1 MRFSSSAAVAGGADN
16 IASTP
21 RIASSRLSAA
31 LSLSPARHLPD
42 WRRRRSRSAQS
53 RVFKSVRLAQTSS
66 TSAAV
71 LLGSVINSALD
82 GLKESGGAA
91 VGAAGIVL
99 DAWSWM
105 LGAYAEGQDALVSGV
120 RDCLDAVPLVGA
132 SGLGTW
138 ASGKLESAIEGV
150 GLQPAEIGALK
161 AVLVNSGHVA
171 SKGAGSFA
179 SGYVTVK
186 KRVIA
191 YPASST
197 DLFSSVLTSAE
208 AAAVQSVEDMAGSV
222 EIASIEL
229 LGEGGPAVPVTI
241 PLPAAATSFAV
252 TGIHNLF
259 GRLRSFYVETTG
271 VRTWE

>member
-1 MRFSSSAAVAGGADN
+1 MRPSSSLTSKSSTPSWSASPKAQESASAGAATSSESPASRETAFVAQSTPASEMPFVSANAGLPTAPTFANTFVADAGSLGPRAAV
-16 IASTP
+16 
-21 RIASSRLSAA
+21 SAA
-31 LSLSPARHLPD
+31 TLVDEGSIEGR
-42 WRRRRSRSAQS
+42 
-53 RVFKSVRLAQTSS
+53 
-66 TSAAV
+66 
-71 LLGSVINSALD
+71 SVINSALD
-82 GLKESGGAA
+82 GLRANGGAA
-91 VGAAGIVL
+91 GGAAGIVL

-171 SKGAGSFA
+171 SKGEGSFA

-197 DLFSSVLTSAE
+197 DLFS
-208 AAAVQSVEDMAGSV
+208 
-222 EIASIEL
+222 
-229 LGEGGPAVPVTI
+229 
-241 PLPAAATSFAV
+241 
-252 TGIHNLF
+252 
-259 GRLRSFYVETTG
+259 
-271 VRTWE
+271 